1 MLPDIR
7 LLIAA
12 ITVADE
18 LNFTRAAERLKIT
31 QPALSKQ
38 IAELER
44 RVRFIIFKR
53 NQKKVELTDA
63 GQVFIRGSK
72 DALAILEKSVRL
84 ARGAHENA
92 RPVLTIGHN
101 PYVDPA
107 LVSAILSVHLP
118 LNPDLRLRMESMFAL
133 DLAHSL

>member
-38 IAELER
+38 IAGLES
-44 RVRFIIFKR
+44 RVGFIIFKR
-53 NQKKVELTDA
+53 NQKRVELTDA

-72 DALAILEKSVRL
+72 DALAIPRGSRAAGCSLKSEKNHMADDTLFRKE
-84 ARGAHENA
+84 APE
-92 RPVLTIGHN
+92 
-101 PYVDPA
+101 YV
-107 LVSAILSVHLP
+107 P
-118 LNPDLRLRMESMFAL
+118 L
-133 DLAHSL
+133 